1 MTPRSLI
8 RQPFARPTTRPIR
21 KAPARCRPA
30 LEALEARLAP
40 AIKLTYGGLG
50 TALSLQE
57 LAGGA
62 TPPTVSISEPLL
74 NQLRIDLGAQT
85 FDPQSTTQAMGLTY
99 ENPGAP
105 GNSHFAIVD
114 ISQSNSISSLQAT
127 LAGDALTLGG
137 IADASGGLRNVA
149 ASAGAITVVGLDTAH
164 ASPGSGN
171 VDLKAA
177 GPLTVAGAAL
187 LTTGTGTISL
197 AAGVKA
203 DGTGSSGGG
212 KLSIAS
218 GATVLSDN
226 TGSSAITLRGTTLD
240 IATGPDPAVVGA
252 HRVGDSAT
260 PSATLTAGLAPDALA
275 FDADGNLYVANFGD
289 GTVSKFA
296 PDGSPLPALSVPNQP
311 TALLSDGHNLWVADQ
326 YSPGTGGG
334 TVSQFDQNG
343 NLTGTIEGLYSAVAL
358 ASDNGPVR
366 TVYTVDPTGNQV
378 GVFFGVPGNSLFG
391 IIPVGRMPEA
401 LAVDGNNNVFVANFG
416 DSTVNVLT
424 PITHSPSATLT
435 GLDLPLAMAFFGN
448 HLFVANDG
456 DNTVSVFTLAYD
468 ANGHLLPSN
477 TTPSA
482 TLTGLKGPRALA
494 FDAHGNLFVA
504 NEGGNTVSVFAPG
517 SITPSATLSG
527 LNGPAALA
535 FDAHGNLFV
544 ANNGGLFGS
553 TVSEFTPTPVAG
565 GVVIRTAQPDQPI
578 SLGGTSGPGLA
589 LSDAELAQI
598 FTTGALT
605 IGDPTYTG
613 EIMVTTNV
621 TQHPGYA
628 TLSLQTTKGNI
639 NAAAGATLAVAS
651 LALQAGSGI
660 GTTGNLAINVT
671 QLAFASQSGPIHLQD
686 ASAVTL
692 TSVATLP
699 ASSIPGNVF
708 SAPQVS
714 GVSTLLGS
722 GGVSGRVTYQGQAL
736 QEGATLTLADGHPY
750 RISYQ
755 GGTTGHDVTLTRL
768 ADPSPEQQFV
778 QAVYRAVLSRKADTA
793 GMASWVVLLQ
803 AGGTRQQVA
812 EGLWDSPEHRGLQV
826 DQFYATYLH
835 RAADASGRAF
845 WVSALLDGVSEEQVA
860 AAFLTSAEYEQAHPD
875 LDAYLSGLYADVLGR
890 APDPDGLAS
899 WQAAAQGGVSR
910 EALADAFLQSP
921 EKQLKCVDGYYADFL
936 GRAGEPSGVA
946 AWMAAMQSSQL
957 SPEQVAQ
964 AFLASVE
971 FYDRAVG

>member
-1 MTPRSLI
+1 MTTRTLI
-8 RQPFARPTTRPIR
+8 RPPFARPATRPIR
-21 KAPARCRPA
+21 KAPARRCPV
-30 LEALEARLAP
+30 LEALEDRLAP
-40 AIKLTYGGLG
+40 AVQLTYGGPG
-50 TALSLQE
+50 TALSLRE

-62 TPPTVSISEPLL
+62 TPPTVSISEPVL

-85 FDPQSTTQAMGLTY
+85 FDPQSTTQATGLAY

-105 GNSHFAIVD
+105 GASHFAVVD
-114 ISQSNSISSLQAT
+114 ISQSNSISTLQAN
-127 LAGDALTLGG
+127 LAGDALTLGR
-137 IADASGGLRNVA
+137 IADASGGLGNVA

-164 ASPGSGN
+164 ASTGSGN

-197 AAGVKA
+197 AAGVNA

-218 GATVLSDN
+218 GATVPSDN

-260 PSATLTAGLAPDALA
+260 PGATLTAGLAPDALA
-275 FDADGNLYVANFGD
+275 FDAAGNLYVANFGD

-296 PDGSPLPALSVPNQP
+296 PDGSPLPSLSVPNQP
-311 TALLSDGHNLWVADQ
+311 TALLSDGHNLWVANQ

-358 ASDNGPVR
+358 ASDNGKVR
-366 TVYTVDPTGNQV
+366 ILYTADPTGNQV
-378 GVFFGVPGNSLFG
+378 GVFFGVPGDSLFG
-391 IIPVGRMPEA
+391 IIPVGSMPEA
-401 LAVDGNNNVFVANFG
+401 LAVDGNNNLFVANFG

-424 PITHSPSATLT
+424 PITFTPSANLT

-448 HLFVANDG
+448 RLYVANDG

-468 ANGHLLPSN
+468 GNGHVLPSN

-517 SITPSATLSG
+517 STTPSATLSG

-565 GVVIRTAQPDQPI
+565 GVVIRTARPDQLI
-578 SLGGTSGPGLA
+578 SLGATSGPGLA

-613 EIMVTTNV
+613 DITVASNV

-628 TLSLQTTKGNI
+628 TLSLQTTEGSI
-639 NAAAGATLAVAS
+639 NTAPGATLAVAS
-651 LALQAGSGI
+651 LALQAGTGI
-660 GTTGNLAINVT
+660 GTTGNMAINAA
-671 QLAFASQSGPIHLQD
+671 QLAFASQSGPIHLRD

-692 TSVATLP
+692 TSVAMLP

-708 SAPQVS
+708 SAPQV
-714 GVSTLLGS
+714 GDVSTLLGS

-736 QEGATLTLADGHPY
+736 QEGATLTLGDGQPY

-755 GGTTGHDVTLTRL
+755 AGTTGHDVTLTRL

-778 QAVYRAVLSRKADTA
+778 GALYRAVLGREADGAEKAI
-793 GMASWVVLLQ
+793 WVGLLQ

-826 DQFYATYLH
+826 DRFYATYLH
-835 RAADASGRAF
+835 RAADPSGRTF

-860 AAFLTSAEYEQAHPD
+860 AAFLTSAEYQHAHPD
-875 LDAYLSGLYADVLGR
+875 LNDYLSGLYADALGR
-890 APDPDGLAS
+890 APDADGLAS
-899 WQAAAQGGVSR
+899 WQAAAQGGLGR
-910 EALADAFLQSP
+910 ERLADSFLQSR
-921 EKQLKCVDGYYADFL
+921 EEQQQLLNQYYADYL
-936 GRAGEPSGVA
+936 DRPGDPVGVA
-946 AWMAAMQSSQL
+946 AWLSEMQSSQL

-964 AFLASVE
+964 AFLVSVE
-971 FYDRAVG
+971 FYDRALG